1 MSFFC
6 ASTLQAQR
14 KKEAKKKD
22 TLDQIILDSLKR
34 DTMSIVATKEDTIA
48 IQKAVLG
55 DTLIPF
61 VANKVEKYNATIHY
75 SHRSVRDTLDMSDLM
90 QEVAMVNK
98 IVDKMQTRIEK
109 GNRNFN
115 IQMINTSIIL
125 LTENLNDL
133 DPKSESLA
141 NYASRLMQNNRD
153 VKRILKDPIF
163 KLTGLSTDLK
173 VQLNNIYQDGQ
184 QLDTSEIAL
193 LTRINLARNQTSTA
207 ILKLNDLLSD
217 LKYMEEN
224 KYFQMWKPD
233 APSLFKLKSNY
244 YQQPFWAT
252 LGSSFSRTFKIVGIY
267 LKRKIGVL
275 CWGMF
280 FLLVT
285 GIISWN
291 NRRKIKKNEDYETI
305 MTPVKYFKRSILL
318 TTLFAFCN
326 YFPFFFLNP
335 PYSFLNL
342 VELIQLVLFVAI
354 LWPYLLFKGRI
365 MILISA
371 LICVGFIL
379 DNQLLDPTFGE
390 RWLLFLLC
398 IALILTN
405 LAVFK
410 FNSSYTSLIA
420 KSWVTNVVMII
431 SIIFAVFS
439 LLFNLG
445 GLTTPMK
452 LFGFTSIQVLIIG
465 VSMRMFCQVALEFI
479 YIQTEANKGS
489 RFSAFI
495 NYIELKSKYMRIF
508 AFIGMVAWCIG
519 IFHSMN
525 LYGLFLF
532 IVDFIFNHHIHIG
545 QFDFTFYSIFIFVF
559 VIWVSSIVSRFVS
572 FALGGDQDTSSTK
585 RNKLG
590 TMTLLIRLSILT
602 IGFLIAI
609 AASGIPLD
617 KITLIIGALGV
628 GIGFGLQNIVNNLV
642 SGIIL
647 AFERPIQ
654 VGDSIEI
661 GDKSG
666 TVSEIGVRSSKLK
679 VTEGADVIVPNGDLI
694 SQQITNWTLKDRRKR
709 DFFSFRIAYGTDLYL
724 VKKLVSDVFEENKNV
739 LKNPPVAI
747 TISEFASTA
756 VIMKA
761 FFWVSELDDIP
772 TIKGNL
778 MYAVYARLLEHNI
791 QIPHDPYDL
800 GK

>member
-6 ASTLQAQR
+6 VVTLPAQR
-14 KKEAKKKD
+14 KKTIVKKD
-22 TLDQIILDSLKR
+22 TIEDHILDSLKK
-34 DTMSIVATKEDTIA
+34 DTVSIAATKEDTIA

-61 VANKVEKYNATIHY
+61 VANKVEKYNSTIHF
-75 SHRSVRDTLDMSDLM
+75 SHRNVRDTVDLSDLM
-90 QEVAMVNK
+90 QEVDLVNK
-98 IVDKMQTRIEK
+98 IVDKMQNRIEK
-109 GNRNFN
+109 KSKSLNV
-115 IQMINTSIIL
+115 QLLNTSIIL
-125 LTENLNDL
+125 FTENLNDL
-133 DPKSESLA
+133 EPKSESLA
-141 NYASRLMQNNRD
+141 TYASQLMQNNRD

-163 KLTGLSTDLK
+163 NLDGLSADLK
-173 VQLNNIYQDGQ
+173 SQLNSIYQDGQ
-184 QLDTSEIAL
+184 QLDTSEVAL
-193 LTRINLARNQTSTA
+193 LTRINLARNKTSTA

-217 LKYMEEN
+217 LRYMEEN

-233 APSLFKLKSNY
+233 APSLFTLQKNY
-244 YQQPFWAT
+244 YSQDFFAT
-252 LGSSFSRTFKIVGIY
+252 IDSSFSRTFKIVGIY
-267 LKRKIGVL
+267 LKHKIGIVA
-275 CWGMF
+275 WGIF
-280 FLLVT
+280 FLLGT
-285 GIISWN
+285 GILAWN
-291 NRRKIKKNEDYETI
+291 NRRKIRKNEDCEALLAPVRYFRRGLFLTI
-305 MTPVKYFKRSILL
+305 
-318 TTLFAFCN
+318 LFAFCN
-326 YFPFFFLNP
+326 YFPFFFINP
-335 PYSFLNL
+335 PFSFLNL
-342 VELIQLVLFVAI
+342 IELVQVILFVSI
-354 LWPYLLFKGRI
+354 IWPFLLIKGRW
-365 MILISA
+365 MIAASA
-371 LICVGFIL
+371 FICICFII

-390 RWLLFLLC
+390 RWFIFLLC
-398 IALILTN
+398 IALVAIN
-405 LAVFK
+405 LAVIK
-410 FNSSYTSLIA
+410 YNSSYSVLIS
-420 KSWVTNVVMII
+420 KSWVTNFVMIV
-431 SIIFAVFS
+431 SCIFAIFS
-439 LLFNLG
+439 ILFNIS

-452 LFGFTSIQVLIIG
+452 LFGFTAIQVMMIG
-465 VSMRMFCQVALEFI
+465 VSLRMFCQIALEFI

-495 NYIELKSKYMRIF
+495 NFMELKSKYMRIF
-508 AFIGMVAWCIG
+508 ALIATIAWFIG

-532 IVDFIFNHHIHIG
+532 LVDFVFNHHIHIG

-572 FALGGDQDTSSTK
+572 FALGVDQETSTTK

-590 TMTLLIRLSILT
+590 TMTLLIRLAILT
-602 IGFLIAI
+602 LGFLIAI

-709 DFFSFRIAYGTDLYL
+709 DSFAFRIAYGTDLYL
-724 VKKLVSDVFEENKNV
+724 VKKLVSEVFDANNNV
-739 LKNPPVAI
+739 LKDPPIAI
-747 TISEFASTA
+747 GISEFANTA
-756 VIMKA
+756 VIMKGY
-761 FFWVSELDDIP
+761 FWVSELDDLAA
-772 TIKGNL
+772 IKSAL
-778 MYAVYARLLEHNI
+778 MYEVYAKLLENHI
-791 QIPHDPYDL
+791 EIPHDPYDL